1 MNTLSL
7 ALLWMAALPAEAPN
21 SAPAATQPILPHCRV
36 SIIEKADLSAS
47 EGGALQKLDVRAGQ
61 IVKAGDEIG
70 HIDDRKAE
78 ALRRVKLKEYEAA
91 RETADDD
98 INVRFSQAAAGV
110 AKLAWEKAFAAD
122 KQVNNSVSQLE
133 IKKLEL
139 EYHKAKLQIEKSNLD
154 QKIAKLTAEVK
165 KAEVDAADAEIAL
178 RRIVSPLDGII
189 VKVHKHVGEWL
200 QPGDPVVEIVRIDR
214 LWVEGYVN
222 AADFN
227 PGEIDGRDVTVDA
240 EMARGRKMRFK
251 GQVVFV
257 KPLVEGGDYLV
268 QAEVENRQE
277 NGHWLLRPGLNA
289 TMTIQL
295 K

>member
-1 MNTLSL
+1 MSTLSL
-7 ALLWMAALPAEAPN
+7 ALLWAAALPSQN
-21 SAPAATQPILPHCRV
+21 APAVPPSALPVLPHCRV

-47 EGGALQKLDVRAGQ
+47 EGGALLKLGVRAGQ
-61 IVKAGDEIG
+61 LVKAGEEIG
-70 HIDDRKAE
+70 DIDDRKAV
-78 ALRRVKLKEYEAA
+78 AMKRVKLKEYEAA
-91 RETADDD
+91 RETAEDD

-110 AKLAWEKAFAAD
+110 AKLAWEKAVAAD
-122 KQVNNSVSQLE
+122 REVKNSVSQLE

-139 EYHKAKLQIEKSNLD
+139 EFHKAKLQIEKSNLD
-154 QKIAKLTAEVK
+154 QKIAQLTAEVK
-165 KAEVDAADAEIAL
+165 SAEVEAADAEIAL
-178 RRIVSPLDGII
+178 RRIVSPLDGIV

-200 QPGDPVVEIVRIDR
+200 QPGDPVVEILRIDR

-227 PGEIDGRDVTVDA
+227 PSEIEGRDVIVDA

-257 KPLVEGGDYLV
+257 KPVVEGGDYLV

-289 TMTIQL
+289 AMTIQL